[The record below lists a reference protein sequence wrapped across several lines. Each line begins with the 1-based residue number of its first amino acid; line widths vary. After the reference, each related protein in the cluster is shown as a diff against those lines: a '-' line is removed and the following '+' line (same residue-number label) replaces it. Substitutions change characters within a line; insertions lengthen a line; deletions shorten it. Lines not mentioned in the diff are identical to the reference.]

1 MLESDAQQLES
12 QIEFYLK
19 SNQPELIRQMA
30 FTFLGSER
38 RELAAQCFKSLKD
51 SNSADIHARVMYVQT
66 TLTNNQQSY
75 AAARDEFLAILRE
88 YPGLLTEN
96 SDFALSVVRSA
107 AHTCV
112 WTNDVDKAKELLE
125 DLVKRS
131 QSANDFDVLKH
142 VYGGMGDLKGE
153 LWAMKE
159 MVRLDKDT
167 FGTLENLKKID
178 ELQTF
183 IDKEKNRKKLSI
195 QRYPNLNQLRQ
206 KLEEVIEAHVLQ
218 QDINEY
224 RLPSGQEPIALFMGG
239 CWHRDLGHCFEAASA
254 KHYFLPIAEQINS
267 PAATLGFMEWL
278 TNPDTHY
285 FKNHAHAYLPKH
297 ENAASLREKFAT
309 ANIIILTYTRA
320 YELIDLSNS
329 RVAYDEI
336 SIFTIKALA
345 EKYQYKLATVDE
357 NVRSIV
363 SAIGLLRKINASA
376 NIILQIHPAPIF
388 ATTGNES
395 SICNDYLSKALLR
408 VSINEVIN
416 NWKLDKVIYWP
427 TIEIFRWI
435 SSHQTDYFGGDD
447 GSAWHISLGQTD
459 EMVRAMI
466 KTFTGR
472 AA

>member
-1 MLESDAQQLES
+1 MHEVDTLELARQLELYI
-12 QIEFYLK
+12 Q
-19 SNQPELIRQMA
+19 SNQSELIRQMA
-30 FTFLGSER
+30 LTFLGSGR
-38 RELAAQCFKSLKD
+38 RDLAAQCFKALKD

-75 AAARDEFLAILRE
+75 ASARDEFLAILRE
-88 YPGLLTEN
+88 YPALLTEN
-96 SDFALSVVRSA
+96 SEFALSVVRSA

-125 DLVKRS
+125 GLVKRS

-142 VYGGMGDLKGE
+142 VYGGMGDLKRE
-153 LWAMKE
+153 LWAMQE

-167 FGTLENLKKID
+167 FGTVENLKKID
-178 ELQTF
+178 ELQIF
-183 IDKEKNRKKLSI
+183 IGKEKNRNKLTI

-206 KLEEVIEAHVLQ
+206 NLEEVIRGHVLQ
-218 QDINEY
+218 QDINNY
-224 RLPSGQEPIALFMGG
+224 RLPAGQEPIALFMGG
-239 CWHRDLGHCFEAASA
+239 CWHRDLGHCFDAAGA

-278 TNPDTHY
+278 SNPDTHY
-285 FKNHAHAYLPKH
+285 FKNHADVYLEKN
-297 ENAASLREKFAT
+297 ENAVSLREKFAT

-357 NVRSIV
+357 NVRAIV
-363 SAIGLLRKINASA
+363 SAIGLLRKINSTA

-395 SICNDYLSKALLR
+395 SICNDFLSKALLR

-416 NWKLDKVIYWP
+416 NWKLDKVVYWP

-447 GSAWHISLGQTD
+447 GSAWHISMAQTD
-459 EMVRAMI
+459 EMVRAML
-466 KTFTGR
+466 KTFTGQST
-472 AA
+472 